1 MNKKNDIERSRSERE
16 HFDAI
21 ASKYVKKDI
30 FPPSK
35 VARKLRVKQTVSGIK
50 ESGSIDILEVG
61 CGAGYASEY
70 LRGMY
75 GSFTG
80 IDFSAGLVD
89 LAKSIHKGSSVEFL
103 EADLY
108 KYNPGKRFDLIIIIG
123 VLHHMVDIPLS
134 LKVCRDLL
142 KPGGIIA
149 VNEPQDANLLVRF
162 VRKLRSKYDR
172 TYSSDQEELDRKEL
186 ENLFVDAGF
195 TDISVRP
202 QGFFSTPF
210 AEVMLKPSFFFLPLS
225 HISAWMDRS
234 IEKLSGRILRG
245 LSWNII
251 VKGKRPAG

>member
-16 HFDAI
+16 HFDSI

-30 FPPSK
+30 FPPSR
-35 VARKLRVKQTVSGIK
+35 VARKPRVKQTISGIK
-50 ESGSIDILEVG
+50 SSGTIDILEVG

-70 LRGMY
+70 LKGMY

-80 IDFSAGLVD
+80 IDFSTGLVD
-89 LAKSIHKGSSVEFL
+89 LARSIHKNRDAEFF

-108 KYNPGKRFDLIIIIG
+108 KYNPGKKFDLIIIIG

-142 KPGGIIA
+142 KPGGVIA

-162 VRKLRSKYDR
+162 VRKLRSKYDN

-186 ENLFVDAGF
+186 ENLFIEAGF
-195 TDISVRP
+195 SEISVRP

-210 AEVMLKPSFFFLPLS
+210 AEVMLKPSFIFLPLS
-225 HISAWMDRS
+225 HISAWIDRF
-234 IEKLSGRILRG
+234 IEKLFGRILRG

-251 VKGKRPAG
+251 VKGKRPAE